1 MRPRLATASMFLS
14 HHHMH
19 YYMLVNALR
28 CHTKVSLAPV
38 ENSAD
43 PTELVEP
50 FLTVPGA
57 LPTPPGIDLMNCMY
71 LNTSSSRTLE
81 PNT

>member
-1 MRPRLATASMFLS
+1 
-14 HHHMH
+14 MH
-19 YYMLVNALR
+19 YMPVNALKSQ
-28 CHTKVSLAPV
+28 TNVSLAPV

-43 PTELVEP
+43 PMELLEP
-50 FLTVPGA
+50 FLAVSGA